1 MKIKKYLLL
10 ISFLLLA
17 FHFSFSQ
24 TILVPYRVGEKFGF
38 SDISGKLLIQ
48 PKYSHI
54 SFGKYHPIGFFTFRR
69 DGKSGVIANN
79 KEIIVENKYYKF
91 EINFGKFIIGNYSKS
106 HHISSD
112 DNELSQYFTFYNLTG
127 KKHPDK
133 FKELYLLDTLG
144 ISTKSK
150 TKSKYSILS
159 CLNVDNTTS
168 VFVFDNDKQ
177 EITKWLVKN
186 HYKFSY
192 EGFQSLPTHNLTF
205 SSIKASTS
213 KKERFVFS
221 LTNNEIDLRKIKD
234 EKTSLAK
241 TEKTIMGDTGDSDFV
256 NIRDT
261 YNEASNEKS
270 QKTATKEIKS
280 YFSKE
285 KGKIF
290 YKEEDENYK
299 TLINK
304 EIPIN
309 ANVNY
314 SRIELLSYNVQLKDT
329 LINYVTTVHYKLN
342 NKQGLLISKNLE
354 IEPIYDE
361 IKAIKVISKKTEPTS
376 FLVGIKDTLTNKMK
390 YGTIDLYGKPIIPII
405 YQKITI
411 SNSTG
416 SFAEKDEFILYNVDN
431 SNFLVTKNN
440 KQGIISPLN
449 KIILEPIYDEIGF
462 LYHRDLFGNK
472 LAMLKKDS
480 KYGLFSL
487 NQGLIIQPV
496 FERKIGFYIKDY
508 QGKKDFLLL
517 CLKEKDDETFCF
529 ARPDGFLY
537 YREK

>member
-1 MKIKKYLLL
+1 MKIKTHLLL

-38 SDISGKLLIQ
+38 SDINGKLLTQ

-54 SFGKYHPIGFFTFRR
+54 SLGKHYPIGFFTFRR
-69 DGKSGVIANN
+69 DGKSGVIANK
-79 KEIIVENKYYKF
+79 KEIIIENKDYKF

-106 HHISSD
+106 HRISSD

-127 KKHPDK
+127 KKYPDK

-159 CLNVDNTTS
+159 CLNLDNTNS

-186 HYKFSY
+186 HYEFSY
-192 EGFQSLPTHNLTF
+192 EGFQSLPSHNLTF
-205 SSIKASTS
+205 SSIKAPTS

-221 LTNNEIDLRKIKD
+221 LTNNEIGLRKIKN
-234 EKTSLAK
+234 EKTSLVK
-241 TEKTIMGDTGDSDFV
+241 TEKTIMGDTEDSDFV
-256 NIRDT
+256 NIRNT
-261 YNEASNEKS
+261 YNEASNKKS
-270 QKTATKEIKS
+270 QNTATKEINS

-290 YKEEDENYK
+290 YKEKDEKYK

-309 ANVNY
+309 TNVNY

-390 YGTIDLYGKPIIPII
+390 YGTIDLYGKAIIPII

-416 SFAEKDEFILYNVDN
+416 NFAEKDDFILYNVDN

-487 NQGLIIQPV
+487 SQGLIIQPI